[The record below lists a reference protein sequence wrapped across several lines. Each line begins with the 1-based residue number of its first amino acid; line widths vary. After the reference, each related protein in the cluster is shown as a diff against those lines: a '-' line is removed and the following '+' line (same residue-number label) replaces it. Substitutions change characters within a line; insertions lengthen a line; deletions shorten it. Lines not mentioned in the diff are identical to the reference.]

1 MPSVGIRRR
10 LIPAPSALASL
21 TFLLA
26 AAGCA
31 TSVAHRIEEKSALFA
46 NLPAHVQESLREGNI
61 GVGYSPDL
69 VYIALGSP
77 TEKETRETSE
87 GPVEVWIYRRYF
99 GAMNPQT
106 LPSYQNIRQEI
117 ANSQGVGS
125 QPSTN
130 PLAGR
135 GRGNSINEH
144 PAEHRDQHRER
155 RYPLRPVLSR
165 AGIRHPT
172 RQSGRLRFGTD

>member
-21 TFLLA
+21 TLLLA

-135 GRGNSINEH
+135 GRGNSITNTQPNIEINI
-144 PAEHRDQHRER
+144 A
-155 RYPLRPVLSR
+155 
-165 AGIRHPT
+165 
-172 RQSGRLRFGTD
+172 SGDTLYVRFYRGRVFDIQLASLGG